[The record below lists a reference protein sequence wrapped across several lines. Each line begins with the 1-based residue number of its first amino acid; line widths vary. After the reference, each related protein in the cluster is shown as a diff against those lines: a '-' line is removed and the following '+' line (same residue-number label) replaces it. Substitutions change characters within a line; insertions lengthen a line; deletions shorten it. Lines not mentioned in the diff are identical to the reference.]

1 MGHTDM
7 HYQSGTQLWDSYIND
22 KFLVPNL
29 ASQSSSLVNRIFQI
43 SIWKNHTSFLT
54 IYMHYMTCGNQ
65 KKKIQC

>member
-43 SIWKNHTSFLT
+43 SI
-54 IYMHYMTCGNQ
+54 
-65 KKKIQC
+65 